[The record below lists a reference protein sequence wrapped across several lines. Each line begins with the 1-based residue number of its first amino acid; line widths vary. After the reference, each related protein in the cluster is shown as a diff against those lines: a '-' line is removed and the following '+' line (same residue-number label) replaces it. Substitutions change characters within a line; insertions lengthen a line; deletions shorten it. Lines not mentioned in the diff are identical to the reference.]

1 MKVGGAFMQA
11 MTEIPSE
18 LIDII
23 ISTIIYFSA
32 ISLLLQSFFK
42 KIASKKK
49 DGGAK

>member
-1 MKVGGAFMQA
+1 MQA